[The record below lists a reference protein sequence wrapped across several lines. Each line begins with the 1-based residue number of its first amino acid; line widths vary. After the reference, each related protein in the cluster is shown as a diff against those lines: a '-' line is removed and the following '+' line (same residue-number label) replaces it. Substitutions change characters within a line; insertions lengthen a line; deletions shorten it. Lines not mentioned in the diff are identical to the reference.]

1 MRKRVTVFL
10 SIFICV
16 FAVIFVAAIAVY
28 NSDWAKE
35 KNEGSLWSSSSVFE
49 LNRENPESFC
59 FFAVD
64 EGDFI
69 ELEVD
74 IKELNGSILVCVY
87 TFDKSEEIDHD
98 INDIELKDQIIC
110 DEIEKTGRYKYSLD
124 SKNVSNYC
132 INIELSD
139 DSRDAV
145 VQDIVY
151 TWCNNWTNLM
161 YKLGVKK
168 GKKTDVNSIRTI
180 TE

>member
-16 FAVIFVAAIAVY
+16 LAATFVAAVAVY

-35 KNEGSLWSSSSVFE
+35 KNEKSLWTSSSVFE
-49 LNRENPESFC
+49 LNREKPEAYC
-59 FFAVD
+59 YFAVD
-64 EGDFI
+64 EGGFA

-74 IKELNGSILVCVY
+74 IKELNGSLWVYVY
-87 TFDKSEEIDHD
+87 TFDNSEELVHGID
-98 INDIELKDQIIC
+98 DIELKEQIIC
-110 DEIEKTGRYKYSLD
+110 DEIEKTGRYKYSLET
-124 SKNVSNYC
+124 KNVSNYY
-132 INIELSD
+132 ISIQLSD
-139 DSRDAV
+139 AGQDAV